1 MPKKPTPE
9 KLTPEQIRAIETGEE
24 LSPEEIREFAE
35 TLDLGAIVE
44 DLLRLKRHLAQAGN
58 ITGTNSRNAVSASLL
73 GVIKFLNRQ
82 LHISPP
88 ALVALQLAL
97 RALDDGTIPP
107 LLRPAIRKGQ
117 PVSDERR
124 LLWGC
129 AAAVMDCLMQSGV
142 KSHEAAAVVGR
153 ELSKLNIKIGDSRS
167 ASTATSVKNWR
178 RRAISGDPKNDLDAW
193 VYYELRRSAF
203 KSSENLRENLVE
215 VLAESLRKFGLIACD
230 KNPS

>member
-1 MPKKPTPE
+1 M
-9 KLTPEQIRAIETGEE
+9 
-24 LSPEEIREFAE
+24 
-35 TLDLGAIVE
+35 
-44 DLLRLKRHLAQAGN
+44 
-58 ITGTNSRNAVSASLL
+58 
-73 GVIKFLNRQ
+73 IKFLNRQ
-82 LHISPP
+82 LHSSPP

-97 RALDDGTIPP
+97 SDLDDGKVHP
-107 LLRPAIRKGQ
+107 LLEPADSKGQ
-117 PVSDERR
+117 PVSTQRR

-142 KSHEAAAVVGR
+142 KSNEAAAVVGR

-203 KSSENLRENLVE
+203 KSSENPRENLVE
-215 VLAESLRKFGLIACD
+215 VLAESLRKFGLIA
-230 KNPS
+230 

>member
-1 MPKKPTPE
+1 VPKRPTPE

-35 TLDLGAIVE
+35 TLDLGAVVE

-58 ITGTNSRNAVSASLL
+58 ITGTNSRNGVSASLL

-82 LHISPP
+82 LHSSPP

-97 RALDDGTIPP
+97 SDLDDGKVHP
-107 LLRPAIRKGQ
+107 LLEPADSKGQ
-117 PVSDERR
+117 PVSTQRR

-142 KSHEAAAVVGR
+142 ESKEAAAIVGR

-167 ASTATSVKNWR
+167 ADSATSVMNWR
-178 RRAISGDPKNDLDAW
+178 WRAKSGDPKSDPDAW
-193 VYYELRRSAF
+193 VYDVLRRSAF
-203 KSSENLRENLVE
+203 KSSGDPVLDRKNLGGA
-215 VLAESLRKFGLIACD
+215 LADSLRALGLIA
-230 KNPS
+230 